1 MKGEAQIEHLKPVI
15 SQPLSHAVPEDHSM
29 TMKLRHKLLDVS
41 RDADLITGKLKGDP
55 AAMSH
60 VISARQ
66 ALAKAHL
73 ALSRGNHDQAKA
85 LERKAVSFV
94 DQASA
99 FHVPAG
105 QAAKQAGISHEEA
118 GPVSQDTR
126 KDWVLIKRIRSN
138 IAIDRIRRTFRDL
151 DFFTLKFESNSNAL
165 SLLDLSRKKLAQA
178 NLAILDKDYRK
189 ARKLADEAMAFVEQ
203 AESFRA

>member
-1 MKGEAQIEHLKPVI
+1 
-15 SQPLSHAVPEDHSM
+15 
-29 TMKLRHKLLDVS
+29 
-41 RDADLITGKLKGDP
+41 
-55 AAMSH
+55 MSH

-73 ALSRGNHDQAKA
+73 ALSRGNHDQAQD

-94 DQASA
+94 DKASA
-99 FHVPAG
+99 FHVPAA
-105 QAAKQAGISHEEA
+105 QAAKQAGISHEKA